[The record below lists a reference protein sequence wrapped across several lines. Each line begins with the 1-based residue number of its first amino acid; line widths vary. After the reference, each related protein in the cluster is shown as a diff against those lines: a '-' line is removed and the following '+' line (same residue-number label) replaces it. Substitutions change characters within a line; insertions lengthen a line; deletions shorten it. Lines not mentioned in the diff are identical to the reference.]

1 MTNLLKQCF
10 LNVYLRVRMMWI
22 RNKYYVPF
30 IELTKNPK
38 INQWNLLKNIL
49 HQNKD
54 THFGSKHKFTSIHS
68 YKDFQNAIP
77 INEYEDLR
85 SYINQQEQT
94 GEPCLNSRQPVMY
107 AQTSGTTGEPKN
119 IPILNAT
126 IESYKHSQSL
136 FSYTQYSF
144 DIKVYSGKI
153 LAIISPDIE
162 GNLST
167 GTPYGAISGLIYKSM
182 PTLLRRSYLLPFEIF
197 TVSDYEIKYYLICA
211 FALKSENITLIATP
225 NPSTILRLMDIIDT
239 NFENLLRDIES
250 GNLSCVKELDPEK
263 RKRINCKFK
272 PNQLRAS
279 QLRELKKKKGSLII
293 SDIWPNLKLIST
305 WTSGNCSTL
314 LPALKVQLS
323 SKSFIGEVGYM
334 SSEFRGTVN
343 LDIRNEIQVPTLN
356 ENFFEFV
363 ERDEWGSK
371 SPDFLM
377 LHEIEFGKDY
387 YIFVTTQNGLYRY
400 FINDIIQVTGKYHN
414 TPTIKF
420 IQKGDGVINLTGEK
434 LYEDQVN
441 KAVLKV
447 IKNYN
452 LRIKFYVMVA
462 YSEELKY
469 RLYIQHP
476 FKAAY
481 AHEIEE
487 EISCLNIEYMEKR
500 KSGRLK
506 PLEVVCVEK
515 RTAEEFKKYNLNK
528 GQREGQFKLI
538 RLLSDKD
545 CDFDFNKFCIL
556 ESC

>member
-1 MTNLLKQCF
+1 
-10 LNVYLRVRMMWI
+10 MMWI
-22 RNKYYVPF
+22 RKKYYVPF

-54 THFGSKHKFTSIHS
+54 THFGSKHKFTSIQS

-94 GEPCLNSRQPVMY
+94 GEPYLNSQQPVMY

-119 IPILNAT
+119 IPILNAS

-136 FSYTQYSF
+136 FSYTLYSF
-144 DIKVYSGKI
+144 DIEVYSGNI
-153 LAIISPDIE
+153 LAIVSPDIE
-162 GNLST
+162 GYLST

-182 PTLLRRSYLLPFEIF
+182 PALLRQSYLLPFEIF
-197 TVSDYEIKYYLICA
+197 TVSDYDVKYYLICA

-225 NPSTILRLMDIIDT
+225 NPSTILRLKDIIDT
-239 NFENLLRDIES
+239 NFENLLHDIES
-250 GNLSCVKELDPEK
+250 GNLSCMKEIDPKK
-263 RKRINCKFK
+263 RQRINCKFK

-279 QLRELKKKKGSLII
+279 QLRELKKKRGRLII

-314 LPALKVQLS
+314 LPALRAQLS
-323 SKSFIGEVGYM
+323 SKSFIGEIGYM

-363 ERDEWGSK
+363 ERDEWGSE
-371 SPDFLM
+371 SPNFLM
-377 LHEIEFGKDY
+377 LHEIELGNDY

-462 YSEELKY
+462 YSKELKY
-469 RLYIQHP
+469 RLYIQQP

-487 EISCLNIEYMEKR
+487 EISHLNIEYMEKR
-500 KSGRLK
+500 KSGRLM

-515 RTAEEFKKYNLNK
+515 RTAEEFKKYNLDK

-545 CDFDFNKFCIL
+545 CDFDFNKFCIRK
-556 ESC
+556 SC

>member
-1 MTNLLKQCF
+1 
-10 LNVYLRVRMMWI
+10 MMWI
-22 RNKYYVPF
+22 RKKHYVPF
-30 IELTKNPK
+30 VELTKNPK
-38 INQWNLLKNIL
+38 DHQWNLLKNIL
-49 HQNKD
+49 HRNKD
-54 THFGSKHKFTSIHS
+54 THFGRKHKFASIHS
-68 YKDFQNAIP
+68 YKDFLNAIP

-94 GEPCLNSRQPVMY
+94 GEPYLNSQQPVMY

-182 PTLLRRSYLLPFEIF
+182 PALLRRSYLLPFEIF

-225 NPSTILRLMDIIDT
+225 NPSTILRLKDIIDT

-250 GNLSCVKELDPEK
+250 GNLSCMKELDPEIRIK
-263 RKRINCKFK
+263 INCKFK

-314 LPALKVQLS
+314 LPALKAQLS
-323 SKSFIGEVGYM
+323 SKSFVGEVGYM
-334 SSEFRGTVN
+334 SSDFRGTIS

-377 LHEIEFGKDY
+377 LHEIELGKDY

-452 LRIKFYVMVA
+452 LGIKFFVMVA

-469 RLYIQHP
+469 RLYIQQP

-487 EISCLNIEYMEKR
+487 EISRLNIEYMEKR
-500 KSGRLK
+500 KSGRLM
-506 PLEVVCVEK
+506 PLEIICVEK
-515 RTAEEFKKYNLNK
+515 RTAEEFKKYNLDK

-538 RLLSDKD
+538 RLLSDKG
-545 CDFDFNKFCIL
+545 CDFDFNKFCIR

>member
-30 IELTKNPK
+30 VELTKNPK

-225 NPSTILRLMDIIDT
+225 NPSTILRLKDIIDT

-250 GNLSCVKELDPEK
+250 GSLSCMEELDPEK
-263 RKRINCKFK
+263 RIKINSKFK

-279 QLRELKKKKGSLII
+279 QLRELKKKRGSLII

>member
-1 MTNLLKQCF
+1 MTDLLKQYF
-10 LNVYLRVRMMWI
+10 LKAYLRVRMRWI
-22 RNKYYVPF
+22 RNKYYLPF

-54 THFGSKHKFTSIHS
+54 THFGSIHKFTSIHS
-68 YKDFQNAIP
+68 YKDFLNAIP

-126 IESYKHSQSL
+126 IESYKQSQSL

-144 DIKVYSGKI
+144 DIEVYSGNI

-182 PTLLRRSYLLPFEIF
+182 PALLRRSYLLPFEIF

-225 NPSTILRLMDIIDT
+225 NPSTILRLKDIIDS

-250 GNLSCVKELDPEK
+250 GNLSCINKLDPEK
-263 RKRINCKFK
+263 RKRINRKFK

-334 SSEFRGTVN
+334 SSEFRGT
-343 LDIRNEIQVPTLN
+343 
-356 ENFFEFV
+356 
-363 ERDEWGSK
+363 
-371 SPDFLM
+371 
-377 LHEIEFGKDY
+377 
-387 YIFVTTQNGLYRY
+387 
-400 FINDIIQVTGKYHN
+400 
-414 TPTIKF
+414 
-420 IQKGDGVINLTGEK
+420 
-434 LYEDQVN
+434 
-441 KAVLKV
+441 
-447 IKNYN
+447 
-452 LRIKFYVMVA
+452 
-462 YSEELKY
+462 
-469 RLYIQHP
+469 
-476 FKAAY
+476 
-481 AHEIEE
+481 
-487 EISCLNIEYMEKR
+487 
-500 KSGRLK
+500 
-506 PLEVVCVEK
+506 
-515 RTAEEFKKYNLNK
+515 
-528 GQREGQFKLI
+528 
-538 RLLSDKD
+538 
-545 CDFDFNKFCIL
+545 
-556 ESC
+556 

>member
-1 MTNLLKQCF
+1 MTDLLKQYF
-10 LNVYLRVRMMWI
+10 LKAYLRVRMRWI
-22 RNKYYVPF
+22 RNKYYLPF

-54 THFGSKHKFTSIHS
+54 THFGSIHKFTSIHS
-68 YKDFQNAIP
+68 YKDFLNAIP

-85 SYINQQEQT
+85 SYINQQEET

-126 IESYKHSQSL
+126 IESYKQSQSL

-144 DIKVYSGKI
+144 DIEVYSGNI

-182 PTLLRRSYLLPFEIF
+182 PALLRRSYLLPFEIF

-225 NPSTILRLMDIIDT
+225 NPSTILRLKDIIDS

-250 GNLSCVKELDPEK
+250 GNLSCINKLDPEK
-263 RKRINCKFK
+263 RKRINRKFK

-377 LHEIEFGKDY
+377 LHEIELGKDY

-400 FINDIIQVTGKYHN
+400 FINDIIQVTGIYHN

-447 IKNYN
+447 IENHN

-481 AHEIEE
+481 SHEIEE

-545 CDFDFNKFCIL
+545 CDFDFNKFCVY

>member
-1 MTNLLKQCF
+1 
-10 LNVYLRVRMMWI
+10 MWI
-22 RNKYYVPF
+22 RKKYYVPF

-94 GEPCLNSRQPVMY
+94 GEPYLNSQQPVMY

-119 IPILNAT
+119 IPILNAS

-136 FSYTQYSF
+136 FSYTLYSF
-144 DIKVYSGKI
+144 DIEVYSGNI
-153 LAIISPDIE
+153 LAIVSPDIE
-162 GNLST
+162 GYLST
-167 GTPYGAISGLIYKSM
+167 GTPYGAISGLIYKTM
-182 PTLLRRSYLLPFEIF
+182 PALLRQSYLLPFEIF
-197 TVSDYEIKYYLICA
+197 TVSDYDVKYYLICA

-225 NPSTILRLMDIIDT
+225 NPSTILRLKDIIDT
-239 NFENLLRDIES
+239 NFENLLHDIES
-250 GNLSCVKELDPEK
+250 GNLSCMKEIDPKK
-263 RKRINCKFK
+263 RQRINCKFK

-279 QLRELKKKKGSLII
+279 QLRELKKKRGRLSI

-314 LPALKVQLS
+314 LPALRAQLS
-323 SKSFIGEVGYM
+323 SKSFIGEIGYM

-363 ERDEWGSK
+363 ECDEWGSEN
-371 SPDFLM
+371 PHFLM
-377 LHEIEFGKDY
+377 LHEIELGKDY

-462 YSEELKY
+462 YSKELKY
-469 RLYIQHP
+469 RLYIQQP

-487 EISCLNIEYMEKR
+487 EISHLNIEYMEKR
-500 KSGRLK
+500 KSGRLM

-515 RTAEEFKKYNLNK
+515 RTAEEFKKYNLDK

-545 CDFDFNKFCIL
+545 CDFDFNKFCIR

>member
-1 MTNLLKQCF
+1 M
-10 LNVYLRVRMMWI
+10 
-22 RNKYYVPF
+22 
-30 IELTKNPK
+30 
-38 INQWNLLKNIL
+38 
-49 HQNKD
+49 
-54 THFGSKHKFTSIHS
+54 
-68 YKDFQNAIP
+68 
-77 INEYEDLR
+77 
-85 SYINQQEQT
+85 
-94 GEPCLNSRQPVMY
+94 
-107 AQTSGTTGEPKN
+107 
-119 IPILNAT
+119 
-126 IESYKHSQSL
+126 
-136 FSYTQYSF
+136 
-144 DIKVYSGKI
+144 
-153 LAIISPDIE
+153 
-162 GNLST
+162 
-167 GTPYGAISGLIYKSM
+167 
-182 PTLLRRSYLLPFEIF
+182 
-197 TVSDYEIKYYLICA
+197 
-211 FALKSENITLIATP
+211 
-225 NPSTILRLMDIIDT
+225 
-239 NFENLLRDIES
+239 
-250 GNLSCVKELDPEK
+250 
-263 RKRINCKFK
+263 
-272 PNQLRAS
+272 
-279 QLRELKKKKGSLII
+279 II

-314 LPALKVQLS
+314 LPALKAQLS

-343 LDIRNEIQVPTLN
+343 LDIRNETQVPTLN

-363 ERDEWGSK
+363 ERDEWGSE

-377 LHEIEFGKDY
+377 LHEIELGKDY

-452 LRIKFYVMVA
+452 LGIKFYVMVA

-469 RLYIQHP
+469 RLYIQQP

-487 EISCLNIEYMEKR
+487 EISRLNIEYMEKR
-500 KSGRLK
+500 KSGRLM

-515 RTAEEFKKYNLNK
+515 RTAEEFKKYNLDK

-538 RLLSDKD
+538 RLLSDKA
-545 CDFDFNKFCIL
+545 CDFDFNKFCIR

>member
-1 MTNLLKQCF
+1 
-10 LNVYLRVRMMWI
+10 MMWI
-22 RNKYYVPF
+22 RKKYYIPF
-30 IELTKNPK
+30 INLTKDPEK
-38 INQWNLLKNIL
+38 NQWNLLKYIL
-49 HQNKD
+49 NLNKD
-54 THFGSKHKFTSIHS
+54 THFGRNHKFISIHS
-68 YKDFQNAIP
+68 YKDFKNSVP

-94 GEPCLNSRQPVMY
+94 GEPYLNSQQPVMY

-119 IPILNAT
+119 IPILNAS

-136 FSYTQYSF
+136 FSYTQYSY
-144 DIKVYSGKI
+144 DKEVYSGKL
-153 LAIISPDIE
+153 LAIVSPDIE
-162 GNLST
+162 GTLST

-182 PTLLRRSYLLPFEIF
+182 PTLLRYSYLLPFEIF
-197 TVSDYEIKYYLICA
+197 TISDYDLKYYLICA
-211 FALKSENITLIATP
+211 FALSSENITLIATP
-225 NPSTILRLMDIIDT
+225 NPSTILRLKDIIDT
-239 NFENLLRDIES
+239 SLENLLEDIES
-250 GNLSCVKELDPEK
+250 GNLSWIKELDPEK
-263 RKRINCKFK
+263 KQRINSKFK

-279 QLRELKKKKGSLII
+279 QLRELKKKKGSLIM
-293 SDIWPNLKLIST
+293 SDIWPNLRLITT

-314 LPALKVQLS
+314 LPSLKAQLS

-363 ERDEWGSK
+363 ERDEWGSE
-371 SPDFLM
+371 SPVFLM
-377 LHEIEFGKDY
+377 LHEIELSKDY

-400 FINDIIQVTGKYHN
+400 FINDIIQVTGKYYN

-420 IQKGDGVINLTGEK
+420 IQKGDGVISLTGEK

-441 KAVLKV
+441 IAVLKV
-447 IKNYN
+447 INKYN
-452 LRIKFYVMVA
+452 LKIKFYVMVA

-469 RLYIQHP
+469 RLYIQQP
-476 FKAAY
+476 FKSVY
-481 AHEIEE
+481 AQEIEQ
-487 EISCLNIEYMEKR
+487 EISHLNIEYMEKR
-500 KSGRLK
+500 KSGRLM

-515 RTAEEFKKYNLNK
+515 GTAEEFKKYNLDK

-545 CDFDFNKFCIL
+545 CDFDFNKFCIR
-556 ESC
+556 E

>member
-1 MTNLLKQCF
+1 
-10 LNVYLRVRMMWI
+10 MMWI
-22 RNKYYVPF
+22 RKKYYIPF
-30 IELTKNPK
+30 INLTKDPEK
-38 INQWNLLKNIL
+38 NQWDLLKYIL
-49 HQNKD
+49 NLNKD
-54 THFGSKHKFTSIHS
+54 THFGRNHKFISIHS
-68 YKDFQNAIP
+68 YKDFKNAVP

-94 GEPCLNSRQPVMY
+94 GEPYLNSQQPVMY

-119 IPILNAT
+119 IPILNAS

-136 FSYTQYSF
+136 FSYTQYSY
-144 DIKVYSGKI
+144 DKEVYSGKL
-153 LAIISPDIE
+153 LAIVSPDIE
-162 GNLST
+162 GTLST

-182 PTLLRRSYLLPFEIF
+182 PTLLRYSYLLPFEIF
-197 TVSDYEIKYYLICA
+197 TISDYDLKYYLICA
-211 FALKSENITLIATP
+211 FALSSENITLIATP
-225 NPSTILRLMDIIDT
+225 NPSTILRLKDIIDT
-239 NFENLLRDIES
+239 SLENLLEDIES
-250 GNLSCVKELDPEK
+250 GNLSWVKEIDPEK
-263 RKRINCKFK
+263 KQRINSKFK

-279 QLRELKKKKGSLII
+279 QLRELKKKKGSLIM
-293 SDIWPNLKLIST
+293 SDIWPNLRLITT

-314 LPALKVQLS
+314 LPSLKAQLS

-363 ERDEWGSK
+363 ERDEWGSE
-371 SPDFLM
+371 SPVFLM
-377 LHEIEFGKDY
+377 LHEIELSKDY

-420 IQKGDGVINLTGEK
+420 IQKGDGVISLTGEK

-441 KAVLKV
+441 IAVLKV
-447 IKNYN
+447 INKYN
-452 LRIKFYVMVA
+452 LKIKFYVMVA

-469 RLYIQHP
+469 RLYIQQP
-476 FKAAY
+476 FKSDY
-481 AHEIEE
+481 AQEIEQ
-487 EISCLNIEYMEKR
+487 EISHLNIEYMEKR
-500 KSGRLK
+500 KSGRLM

-515 RTAEEFKKYNLNK
+515 ETAEEFKKYNLDK

-545 CDFDFNKFCIL
+545 CDFDFNKFCIR
-556 ESC
+556 E

>member
-1 MTNLLKQCF
+1 
-10 LNVYLRVRMMWI
+10 MWI
-22 RNKYYVPF
+22 RKKHYVPF
-30 IELTKNPK
+30 VELTKNPK
-38 INQWNLLKNIL
+38 DHQWNLLKNIL
-49 HQNKD
+49 HRNKD
-54 THFGSKHKFTSIHS
+54 THFGRKHKFASIHS
-68 YKDFQNAIP
+68 YKDFLNAIP

-94 GEPCLNSRQPVMY
+94 GEPYLNSQQPVMY

-119 IPILNAT
+119 IPILNAS

-144 DIKVYSGKI
+144 DREVYSGKI
-153 LAIISPDIE
+153 LAIVSPDIE
-162 GNLST
+162 GKLST
-167 GTPYGAISGLIYKSM
+167 GTPYGAITGLIYKSM
-182 PTLLRRSYLLPFEIF
+182 PTLLRHSYLLPFEIF
-197 TVSDYEIKYYLICA
+197 TVSDYDLKYYLICA

-225 NPSTILRLMDIIDT
+225 NPSTILRLKDIIDT

-250 GNLSCVKELDPEK
+250 GNLSCMKEIDPEK
-263 RKRINCKFK
+263 RKKINQKFK

-279 QLRELKKKKGSLII
+279 QLRELKNKRGSLII

-314 LPALKVQLS
+314 LPALKAQLS

-334 SSEFRGTVN
+334 SSEFRGTIN
-343 LDIRNEIQVPTLN
+343 LDIRNETQVPTLN

-363 ERDEWGSK
+363 ERDEWGSE

-377 LHEIEFGKDY
+377 LHEIEPGKHY

-400 FINDIIQVTGKYHN
+400 FINDIIQVTGKYQN

-452 LRIKFYVMVA
+452 L
-462 YSEELKY
+462 
-469 RLYIQHP
+469 
-476 FKAAY
+476 
-481 AHEIEE
+481 
-487 EISCLNIEYMEKR
+487 
-500 KSGRLK
+500 
-506 PLEVVCVEK
+506 
-515 RTAEEFKKYNLNK
+515 
-528 GQREGQFKLI
+528 
-538 RLLSDKD
+538 
-545 CDFDFNKFCIL
+545 
-556 ESC
+556 

>member
-1 MTNLLKQCF
+1 
-10 LNVYLRVRMMWI
+10 MMWI

-68 YKDFQNAIP
+68 YKDFQNEIS

-136 FSYTQYSF
+136 FSYTQYNF

-225 NPSTILRLMDIIDT
+225 NPSTILRLKDIIDT

-293 SDIWPNLKLIST
+293 SDIWPNLRLIST

-371 SPDFLM
+371 SPGFLM
-377 LHEIEFGKDY
+377 LHEIELGKDY

>member
-1 MTNLLKQCF
+1 
-10 LNVYLRVRMMWI
+10 MMWI
-22 RNKYYVPF
+22 RKKHYVPF
-30 IELTKNPK
+30 VELTKNPK
-38 INQWNLLKNIL
+38 DHQWNLLKNIL
-49 HQNKD
+49 HRNKD
-54 THFGSKHKFTSIHS
+54 THFGRKHKFASIHS
-68 YKDFQNAIP
+68 YKDFLNAIP

-94 GEPCLNSRQPVMY
+94 REPYLNSQQPVMY

-144 DIKVYSGKI
+144 DTEVYSGNI

-182 PTLLRRSYLLPFEIF
+182 PALLRRSYLLPFEIF

-225 NPSTILRLMDIIDT
+225 NPSTILRLKDIIDT

-250 GNLSCVKELDPEK
+250 GNLSCVEKLDPEK

-279 QLRELKKKKGSLII
+279 QLRELKKKRGSLII

-343 LDIRNEIQVPTLN
+343 IDIRNEIQVPTLN

-363 ERDEWGSK
+363 ERDEWGSE

-377 LHEIEFGKDY
+377 LHEIELRKDY

-452 LRIKFYVMVA
+452 LGIKFFVMVA

-469 RLYIQHP
+469 RLYIQQP

-487 EISCLNIEYMEKR
+487 EISRLNIEYMEKR
-500 KSGRLK
+500 KSGRLM

-545 CDFDFNKFCIL
+545 CDFDFNKFCVI

>member
-1 MTNLLKQCF
+1 
-10 LNVYLRVRMMWI
+10 
-22 RNKYYVPF
+22 
-30 IELTKNPK
+30 
-38 INQWNLLKNIL
+38 
-49 HQNKD
+49 
-54 THFGSKHKFTSIHS
+54 
-68 YKDFQNAIP
+68 
-77 INEYEDLR
+77 
-85 SYINQQEQT
+85 
-94 GEPCLNSRQPVMY
+94 MY

-119 IPILNAT
+119 IPILDSS
-126 IESYKHSQSL
+126 IKSYKHSQSL

-144 DIKVYSGKI
+144 DIEVYSGKI
-153 LAIISPDIE
+153 LAIVSPDIE
-162 GNLST
+162 GKLST

-182 PTLLRRSYLLPFEIF
+182 PTLLRYSYLLPFEIF
-197 TVSDYEIKYYLICA
+197 KVSDYDLKYYLICA
-211 FALKSENITLIATP
+211 FALNSENITLIATP
-225 NPSTILRLMDIIDT
+225 NPSTILRLKDIIDT

-250 GNLSCVKELDPEK
+250 GNLSGMKEIDPEI
-263 RKRINCKFK
+263 RKRINQKFK

-279 QLRELKKKKGSLII
+279 QLRELKKKRGSLII

-314 LPALKVQLS
+314 LPALKAQLS

-343 LDIRNEIQVPTLN
+343 LDIRNETQVPTLN

-363 ERDEWGSK
+363 ERDEWGSE
-371 SPDFLM
+371 SPEFLM
-377 LHEIEFGKDY
+377 LHEIELGKDY

-452 LRIKFYVMVA
+452 LGIKFYVMVA

-469 RLYIQHP
+469 RLYIQQP

-487 EISCLNIEYMEKR
+487 EISRLNIEYMEKR
-500 KSGRLK
+500 KSGRLM

-515 RTAEEFKKYNLNK
+515 RTAEEFKKYNLDK

-538 RLLSDKD
+538 RLLSDKT
-545 CDFDFNKFCIL
+545 CDFDFNKFCIR

>member
-1 MTNLLKQCF
+1 
-10 LNVYLRVRMMWI
+10 MWI
-22 RNKYYVPF
+22 RYKYYVPF

-38 INQWNLLKNIL
+38 LNQWNLLKNIL
-49 HQNKD
+49 HHNKD
-54 THFGSKHKFTSIHS
+54 THFGGKHKFTSILS

-144 DIKVYSGKI
+144 DIEVYSGNI

-197 TVSDYEIKYYLICA
+197 AVSDYEIKYYLICA

-225 NPSTILRLMDIIDT
+225 NPSTILRLKDIIDT

-371 SPDFLM
+371 SPGFLM
-377 LHEIEFGKDY
+377 LHEIELGKDY

-447 IKNYN
+447 IENHN

-469 RLYIQHP
+469 RLYIQQP

-481 AHEIEE
+481 APEIEE

>member
-1 MTNLLKQCF
+1 
-10 LNVYLRVRMMWI
+10 MWI
-22 RNKYYVPF
+22 RKKYYIPF
-30 IELTKNPK
+30 INLTKDPEK
-38 INQWNLLKNIL
+38 NQWDLLKYIL
-49 HQNKD
+49 NLNKD
-54 THFGSKHKFTSIHS
+54 THFGRNHKFISIHS
-68 YKDFQNAIP
+68 YKDFKNAVP

-94 GEPCLNSRQPVMY
+94 GEPYLNSQQPVMY

-119 IPILNAT
+119 IPILNAS

-136 FSYTQYSF
+136 FSYTQYSY
-144 DIKVYSGKI
+144 DKEVYSGKL
-153 LAIISPDIE
+153 LAIVSPDIE
-162 GNLST
+162 GTLST

-182 PTLLRRSYLLPFEIF
+182 PTLLRYSYLLPFEIF
-197 TVSDYEIKYYLICA
+197 TISDYDLKYYLICA
-211 FALKSENITLIATP
+211 FALSSENITLIATP
-225 NPSTILRLMDIIDT
+225 NPSTILRLKDIIDT
-239 NFENLLRDIES
+239 SLENLLEDIES
-250 GNLSCVKELDPEK
+250 GNLSWVKEIDPEK
-263 RKRINCKFK
+263 KQRINSKFK

-279 QLRELKKKKGSLII
+279 QLRELKKKKGSLIM
-293 SDIWPNLKLIST
+293 SDIWPNLRLITT

-314 LPALKVQLS
+314 LPSLKAQLS

-363 ERDEWGSK
+363 ERDEWGSE
-371 SPDFLM
+371 SPVFLM
-377 LHEIEFGKDY
+377 LHEIELSKDY

-420 IQKGDGVINLTGEK
+420 IQKGDGVISLTGEK

-441 KAVLKV
+441 IAVLKV
-447 IKNYN
+447 INKYN
-452 LRIKFYVMVA
+452 LKIKFYVMVA

-469 RLYIQHP
+469 RLYIQQP
-476 FKAAY
+476 FKSDY
-481 AHEIEE
+481 AQEIEQ
-487 EISCLNIEYMEKR
+487 EISHLNIEYMEKR
-500 KSGRLK
+500 KSGRLM
-506 PLEVVCVEK
+506 PLEVICVEK
-515 RTAEEFKKYNLNK
+515 GTAEEFKKYNLDK

-545 CDFDFNKFCIL
+545 CDFDFNKFCIR
-556 ESC
+556 E